1 MKLSKIISIFIL
13 FVFLTFQ
20 AHFKINGANL
30 ETLTQSDLEKILTEQ
45 VPALIDDIKSN
56 PDFYNIAKQINECC
70 IGKEFIC
77 PKLENNNRLNYD
89 NCAVMFPLIN
99 KNEVLGFFHISYV
112 NNKYMCQFVTD
123 FAPKLN
129 EIIKSSS
136 GNLALFSKGLDMYAI
151 SENNELYPLFQI
163 QKAPRINY
171 SDVQDEKNIINKLII
186 SPKYYLSGKQI
197 KIFSDSIQPGC
208 SYTLKNVYS
217 ELYLSKNSNLLPFLH
232 QSSSNIGSEPI
243 QLQFKFFLFEG
254 SEDEDNAYYYI
265 IPADNEQIVLD
276 VNNAKNAN
284 GTKIKV
290 FKRNDAYIQAQLFK
304 FICNNDGSYRIVPK
318 LSDNKVI
325 EVAGPSKNDGADI
338 QLWDYIGAD
347 NQKWILT
354 RISK

>member
-1 MKLSKIISIFIL
+1 MISFN
-13 FVFLTFQ
+13 F
-20 AHFKINGANL
+20 GA
-30 ETLTQSDLEKILTEQ
+30 
-45 VPALIDDIKSN
+45 KSVTN
-56 PDFYNIAKQINECC
+56 W
-70 IGKEFIC
+70 
-77 PKLENNNRLNYD
+77 
-89 NCAVMFPLIN
+89 
-99 KNEVLGFFHISYV
+99 HI
-112 NNKYMCQFVTD
+112 
-123 FAPKLN
+123 
-129 EIIKSSS
+129 
-136 GNLALFSKGLDMYAI
+136 
-151 SENNELYPLFQI
+151 YPLFQI